1 MNQKKIKKINK
12 KKVKLTLFKE
22 KTIGVSIILVYKFDY
37 TYEVLMPALI

>member
-1 MNQKKIKKINK
+1 MNQKK

-37 TYEVLMPALI
+37 TYAVLMPALI